1 MSACTSI
8 GEWAIGLRLTSFIL
22 LKIIGRKI
30 RNHVFEIHGVNVINI
45 FVQLPMEMNGPK

>member
-1 MSACTSI
+1 MGDWPSTDKLYCVEDHRA
-8 GEWAIGLRLTSFIL
+8 E
-22 LKIIGRKI
+22 I